1 MRTLSKRGVP
11 TAAATSFLAAKASAK
26 TSARAGKAGKTATAR
41 PLRALRALGGES
53 VVDVLTRQHRRIRL
67 GFLRAALPG
76 PGRRRNFDRLM
87 RLLAVHEAAEEA
99 HVHPAAR
106 KALRHG
112 RDLAAR
118 RRREEKE
125 AKRLLVE
132 LRRTGPHGRGYL
144 RRLNEAR
151 RAVGRHAAREERE
164 ELAALGRV
172 LSPARLRMLGAEVK
186 LAQVYAPTRP
196 HRWVNNEL
204 TNKLA
209 APVLGPLDRA
219 LDAARRRNGAR
230 PG

>member
-1 MRTLSKRGVP
+1 MAALSKGTAL
-11 TAAATSFLAAKASAK
+11 TAAARPLLAGKTPAKAAKAGR
-26 TSARAGKAGKTATAR
+26 TGTARRAR
-41 PLRALRALGGES
+41 PLRAVRALGGES
-53 VVDVLTRQHRRIRL
+53 VVDVLTRQHRQIRL

-99 HVHPAAR
+99 HVHPVAR
-106 KALRHG
+106 KTLRHG

-125 AKRLLVE
+125 AKRLLVR
-132 LRRTGPHGRGYL
+132 LWRTGPHGPGYL
-144 RRLNEAR
+144 RRLNEVR

-164 ELAALGRV
+164 ELAALRRV

-186 LAQVYAPTRP
+186 LAQAYAPTRP
-196 HRWVNNEL
+196 HRWANNEF

-209 APVLGPLDRA
+209 APVLGPLDRT
-219 LDAARRRNGAR
+219 LDAARRRR
-230 PG
+230 SR